1 LASKR
6 SGKKAKH
13 VTGAVQ
19 LQFTLYDPSNSS
31 ATPQQILAKLGVIC
45 GADSPFLDGENGQG
59 QGFDGQGQGFDS
71 QGLERT
77 ESGDLEDEEVDES
90 EPVSETGG
98 AETPETAEKK
108 RRKRRIAI
116 LRRKAKL
123 RAYEFSNGS
132 DVAGVLFL
140 EIQKIVDL
148 PPERNSTLRPFRC

>member
-1 LASKR
+1 M
-6 SGKKAKH
+6 
-13 VTGAVQ
+13 
-19 LQFTLYDPSNSS
+19 
-31 ATPQQILAKLGVIC
+31 ILPT